1 MKEIKESPVLQ
12 SQTRTG
18 KAKFWK
24 LVAFEELSPDN
35 DPGTKLYFYKKVW
48 WQEGAKVQETTPV
61 QVKGKN
67 IGRANE
73 TTDKEQLLSEF
84 DSLVKRQ
91 RDRGYSEDGSA
102 DHIPTKPML
111 ANKYHERKH
120 KVVWPCYAQ
129 PKLNGYRMLKEADGK
144 EAWTRGGK
152 PHVMECVKHLM
163 WESPGTM
170 TDGELL
176 LPDMPKLQVTARAA
190 KKFRDDGSSE
200 SLIYMVYDI
209 VESFMPFS
217 VRYAH
222 LQRWAAAFPENV
234 RLVETVIVNNEEE
247 LFAAHARFVEQGYE
261 GTIIRSGDDGYNV
274 GHRSNSLLKLKDFD
288 DAEFRI
294 VDVVE
299 GKGSFKGKAI
309 FVCETEAGYRFNVTP
324 EGSHEYKAE
333 LWDTREDH
341 PGKWLTVRY
350 QDLSEDGAP
359 QFPVGVVIREEGEF

>member
-1 MKEIKESPVLQ
+1 MILKESPVLQ
-12 SQTRTG
+12 SLTRTG
-18 KAKFWK
+18 KVKYWK
-24 LVAFEELSPDN
+24 LVALEELTLNN
-35 DPGTKLYFYKKVW
+35 DPVTKLYFYKKVW
-48 WQEGAKVQETTPV
+48 WQEGSKVQETTPV
-61 QVKGKN
+61 QVAGKN

-91 RDRGYSEDGSA
+91 RDRGYSEDGSS

-152 PHVMECVKHLM
+152 PHVPECVEHLM
-163 WESPGTM
+163 WKSGKLM

-176 LPDMPKLQVTARAA
+176 LPDMPVLQVTARAA
-190 KKFRDDGSSE
+190 KKFRDDGVSE
-200 SLIYMVYDI
+200 TLIYMVYDI
-209 VESFMPFS
+209 VESSMPFFE
-217 VRYAH
+217 RYQMLSH
-222 LQRWAAAFPENV
+222 LQNTFPKQV
-234 RLVETVIVNNEEE
+234 KLVETITVRDEEE
-247 LFAAHARFVEQGYE
+247 LLAAHAHFVAQGYE
-261 GTIIRSGDDGYNV
+261 GTIVRSGDDGYNI
-274 GHRSNSLLKLKDFD
+274 GHRSNSLLKLKDFED
-288 DAEFRI
+288 SEFRI
-294 VDVVE
+294 VGVVE

-309 FVCETEAGYRFNVTP
+309 FVCETEGGYEFNVTP

-333 LWDTREDH
+333 LWDTREEH

-350 QDLSEDGAP
+350 QDLNESGAP
-359 QFPVGVVIREEGEF
+359 NFPVGVVIREEGEF

>member
-1 MKEIKESPVLQ
+1 MVIKESPVLQ

-18 KAKFWK
+18 KAKYWK
-24 LVAFEELSPDN
+24 LVALKEEQDN
-35 DPGTKLYFYKKVW
+35 NNPLIKLYFYKKVW

-73 TTDKEQLLSEF
+73 TSDKEQLLAEF
-84 DSLVKRQ
+84 DALVKRQ

-120 KVVWPCYAQ
+120 KIIWPCYAQ
-129 PKLNGYRMLKEADGK
+129 PKLNGYRMLKESDGK
-144 EAWTRGGK
+144 NAWTRGGK
-152 PHVMECVKHLM
+152 AHVMECVEHLM
-163 WESPGTM
+163 WKSGKIM

-176 LPDMPKLQVTARAA
+176 LPDMPLLQVTARAA
-190 KKFRDDGSSE
+190 KKFRDDGVSE
-200 SLIYMVYDI
+200 TLIYMVYDM
-209 VESFMPFS
+209 VDPLYSFGI
-217 VRYAH
+217 
-222 LQRWAAAFPENV
+222 RWAALLDLEQDFPKQV
-234 RLVETVIVNNEEE
+234 KLVQTFSVANEEE
-247 LFAAHARFVEQGYE
+247 LLAAHARFVEQGYE
-261 GTIIRSGDDGYNV
+261 GTIVRSGDDGYNV

-309 FVCETEAGYRFNVTP
+309 FVCETAAGYRFNVTP
-324 EGSHEYKAE
+324 EGTHKYKAE

-341 PGKWLTVRY
+341 IGKWLTVRY

-359 QFPVGVVIREEGEF
+359 QVPVGVVIREEGEF